1 MQSNHEQRKSG
12 SAAGRQQ
19 LAREYFVD
27 AAEAATFLRLNRRTV
42 LKLARDSAIP
52 AHPLGEGARKQWRF
66 LLSELDEW
74 LRKRVNSASR
84 PCSRERSNLQ

>member
-1 MQSNHEQRKSG
+1 MNNPPRQFTAPHVVSPQS
-12 SAAGRQQ
+12 
-19 LAREYFVD
+19 REYFVD
-27 AAEAATFLRLNRRTV
+27 AAEASSFLRLNRRTV
-42 LKLARDSAIP
+42 LKMARDGVIP

-84 PCSRERSNLQ
+84 PCSRERSVQ